1 MTHNLTIAVLTYNR
15 ANYLQKMLTS
25 IQKQSFSNFV
35 VKIYDNAS
43 TDNTDDI
50 IAPFLEDKRFLHIKH
65 KENIGGAGNYNAAIT
80 GCTTAFLLITHDD
93 DIMLPT
99 FVEEEYNCIS
109 SDEIINLVCTNCNL
123 IDVNDSITK
132 YSHYNSL
139 FTSQEKVTFIE
150 QYKYFDYYMNNQNII
165 CCPTV
170 MLRTKIINQ
179 NNLEFKNNVGKS
191 CDTFMWFELNC
202 LPGKIAYISDALYN
216 YRIHANQDSVNWV
229 YMSQLLR
236 NPVYSLLKNKQLDV
250 LSEKWIKYITPITIT
265 TIKSLI
271 YKPSE
276 YSYLKSLILLQNTKD
291 IEIHKLLFIYIYFKW
306 SIRFCRQTVK
316 LLKNTKNRIKYI
328 QTHSIKDT
336 IYKIMNKLGF

>member
-229 YMSQLLR
+229 YMIPMLR
-236 NPVYSLLKNKQLDV
+236 NPVYQLLQKNKLEK
-250 LSEKWIKYITPITIT
+250 LSIKWIQFITPIVFSILKSNMLNYQTKKQFINNFVLSKKIDFQIRIYNSLPNGIIFLINLIT
-265 TIKSLI
+265 SNCNKILI
-271 YKPSE
+271 YSIHPIHTLNK
-276 YSYLKSLILLQNTKD
+276 IRTK
-291 IEIHKLLFIYIYFKW
+291 IM
-306 SIRFCRQTVK
+306 
-316 LLKNTKNRIKYI
+316 
-328 QTHSIKDT
+328 SIK
-336 IYKIMNKLGF
+336 

>member
-1 MTHNLTIAVLTYNR
+1 MNNLTIAVLTYNR

-43 TDNTDDI
+43 TDNTDDV

-229 YMSQLLR
+229 YMIPMLR
-236 NPVYSLLKNKQLDV
+236 NPVYQLLKSNNKNNTAKQWLTFVTPTV
-250 LSEKWIKYITPITIT
+250 LSILKSNLLSYDNKKKVLNNFVLSHRLDIKVRMYNVIPNKIIQIMHFVTTNFKRMCQLLLHPIR
-265 TIKSLI
+265 TIK
-271 YKPSE
+271 K
-276 YSYLKSLILLQNTKD
+276 ILQK
-291 IEIHKLLFIYIYFKW
+291 
-306 SIRFCRQTVK
+306 
-316 LLKNTKNRIKYI
+316 IKA
-328 QTHSIKDT
+328 K
-336 IYKIMNKLGF
+336 K